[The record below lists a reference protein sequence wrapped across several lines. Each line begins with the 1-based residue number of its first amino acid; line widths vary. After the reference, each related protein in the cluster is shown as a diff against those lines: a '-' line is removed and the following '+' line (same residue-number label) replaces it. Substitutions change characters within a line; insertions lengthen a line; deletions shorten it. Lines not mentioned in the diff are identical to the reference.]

1 MKICDHLN
9 QFGELFNKTK
19 SKNKSANLS
28 ELTVQM
34 VKGTISNLKFGL
46 MEEELKKYWKRKTED
61 NFHTQHNS

>member
-28 ELTVQM
+28 ELTEQM

-46 MEEELKKYWKRKTED
+46 MEEQLKKISEKKNRRQFLYST
-61 NFHTQHNS
+61 

>member
-46 MEEELKKYWKRKTED
+46 MEEELKKILEKKNRRQFSYST
-61 NFHTQHNS
+61 

>member
-28 ELTVQM
+28 ELTEQM

-46 MEEELKKYWKRKTED
+46 MEEQLKKILEKKNRRQFLY
-61 NFHTQHNS
+61 SI

>member
-28 ELTVQM
+28 ELTEQM
-34 VKGTISNLKFGL
+34 VKGTISNLKFCL
-46 MEEELKKYWKRKTED
+46 MEEQLKKILEKKNRRQFLYST
-61 NFHTQHNS
+61 

>member
-28 ELTVQM
+28 ELTEQM

-46 MEEELKKYWKRKTED
+46 MDEQLKKILEKKNRRQFLYST
-61 NFHTQHNS
+61 

>member
-19 SKNKSANLS
+19 SKNKSVNLS

-34 VKGTISNLKFGL
+34 VKVTISNLKFGL
-46 MEEELKKYWKRKTED
+46 MEEELKKILEKKNRRQFSYST
-61 NFHTQHNS
+61 

>member
-19 SKNKSANLS
+19 SKNKSVNLS

-46 MEEELKKYWKRKTED
+46 MEEELKKILEKKNRRQFSYST
-61 NFHTQHNS
+61 

>member
-46 MEEELKKYWKRKTED
+46 MEEELKKILEKKNRRQFLYST
-61 NFHTQHNS
+61 

>member
-9 QFGELFNKTK
+9 QFGELFNKAK

-28 ELTVQM
+28 ELTEQM

-46 MEEELKKYWKRKTED
+46 MEEQLKKILEKKNRRQFLYST
-61 NFHTQHNS
+61 

>member
-28 ELTVQM
+28 VLTEQM

-46 MEEELKKYWKRKTED
+46 MEEQLKKILEKKNRRQFLYST
-61 NFHTQHNS
+61 

>member
-28 ELTVQM
+28 ELTEQM

-46 MEEELKKYWKRKTED
+46 MEEQLKKIFEKKNRRQFLYST
-61 NFHTQHNS
+61 

>member
-28 ELTVQM
+28 ELTEQM

-46 MEEELKKYWKRKTED
+46 MEEQLKKILEKKNRRQ
-61 NFHTQHNS
+61 FLNST

>member
-28 ELTVQM
+28 ELTEQM

-46 MEEELKKYWKRKTED
+46 MEEQLKKILEKKNRRQFLYST
-61 NFHTQHNS
+61 

>member
-28 ELTVQM
+28 ELTEQI

-46 MEEELKKYWKRKTED
+46 MEEQLKKILEKKNRRQFLYST
-61 NFHTQHNS
+61 

>member
-28 ELTVQM
+28 ELTEQM
-34 VKGTISNLKFGL
+34 VKGTISNLKFSL
-46 MEEELKKYWKRKTED
+46 MEEQLKKILEKKNRRQFLYST
-61 NFHTQHNS
+61 

>member
-46 MEEELKKYWKRKTED
+46 MEQELKKILEKKNRRQFSYST
-61 NFHTQHNS
+61 